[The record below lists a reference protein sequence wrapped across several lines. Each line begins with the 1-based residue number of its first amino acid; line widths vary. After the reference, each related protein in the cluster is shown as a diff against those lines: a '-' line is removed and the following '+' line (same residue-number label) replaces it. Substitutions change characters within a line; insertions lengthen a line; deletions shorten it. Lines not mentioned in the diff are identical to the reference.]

1 MQFLDLSKDV
11 CPLPLIKVK
20 LWLKQ
25 AAIGSEVTVTLLDPG
40 SRRDIPVFLS
50 ALGQTVIELENNTYL
65 KICVRKQNHHLS
77 VDQASN
83 SAS

>member
-25 AAIGSEVTVTLLDPG
+25 AEIGDEVTVTLYDPG
-40 SRRDIPVFLS
+40 SRRDIPTFLS
-50 ALGQTVIELENNTYL
+50 ALGNTVIELENDTHL
-65 KICVRKQNHHLS
+65 KIRLRKLNHHLS
-77 VDQASN
+77 VDHKSN